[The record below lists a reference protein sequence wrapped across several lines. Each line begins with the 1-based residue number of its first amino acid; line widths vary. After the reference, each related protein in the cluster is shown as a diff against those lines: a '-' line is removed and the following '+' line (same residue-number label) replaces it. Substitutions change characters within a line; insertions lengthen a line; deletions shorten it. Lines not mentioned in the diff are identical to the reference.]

1 MIRLKLLIQVT
12 VCYYYFC
19 HFTYKN
25 IYCCFLLASRGVTSH
40 VRQVMCNTTQLHKHK
55 QRWREERDVRFL
67 AGNTVIILSL
77 CQLKMRILRFVV
89 HSVLGTNRYQ
99 ASKTQHQIWSNIW
112 SRSTAQLRLQSQ
124 SHQVVRAA
132 SKATASTSAGS
143 PPPPRQQKLDF
154 GAKQVSGG
162 ELKKLVGRYV
172 VEEMLHLNTVDSPS
186 FGAII
191 NKSLAT
197 INAALGVTVKN
208 ALPIKWVLA
217 KLVVIFML
225 RQRGCC
231 QQLLSVTNKVTYN
244 PT

>member
-1 MIRLKLLIQVT
+1 MEGGERCTFSSWKYSHYFEFVSAKDENIKVCFTLKVLSS
-12 VCYYYFC
+12 F
-19 HFTYKN
+19 KN
-25 IYCCFLLASRGVTSH
+25 TMSNLK
-40 VRQVMCNTTQLHKHK
+40 KHLES
-55 QRWREERDVRFL
+55 QH
-67 AGNTVIILSL
+67 NTVKFTEPVPPGGVK
-77 CQLKMRILRFVV
+77 Q
-89 HSVLGTNRYQ
+89 
-99 ASKTQHQIWSNIW
+99 
-112 SRSTAQLRLQSQ
+112 
-124 SHQVVRAA
+124 RAA
-132 SKATASTSAGS
+132 SKATASASAGG

-231 QQLLSVTNKVTYN
+231 QQLLSVTNKVTYD